1 MQMNR
6 ETKLSYVMADCIAK
20 LNELLSSTLLRTVLD
35 ILLYLIFGEMK
46 LSEFNIYYLD
56 YDTKRTQTH

>member
-1 MQMNR
+1 
-6 ETKLSYVMADCIAK
+6 MADCIAK